1 MGWLNVKINRRNQ
14 KRENKEEGEEEE
26 QCCANVRKPEEVFR
40 KRQELRSLEVFIPE
54 WDLNLKRLRSI
65 IFPPPPSLPLSFTK
79 EIN

>member
-40 KRQELRSLEVFIPE
+40 KR
-54 WDLNLKRLRSI
+54 
-65 IFPPPPSLPLSFTK
+65 
-79 EIN
+79 